1 MTSARAREF
10 RDRGFVTVKGLL
22 PKPEAETYVRHLE
35 RLSGRTRESFERYR
49 VGLGVLKRGVYRGW
63 TLPDGVSK
71 TREFWDLLVHP
82 ELLGVVRE
90 VLGPEACFLQ
100 HTDLHVG
107 FSAVN
112 WHRDSVNRR
121 LGEGGDWDESEEPY
135 RLARVGFYLQSHA
148 ESRFALG
155 LVPGSHRRGGTLDEM
170 VASEA
175 APDRGETPEK
185 PYVLLGQ
192 PSLFDPRRAPAGQH
206 TAWAYCHVPNGSTED
221 MTARIEAR
229 IESFAPGFRERIL
242 ARSVQA
248 PRDLEAKNA
257 NLVGGDI
264 SGGRVNFAQI
274 LSRPTLFSPYRTSDP
289 SIFLCSSSTPPGPG
303 VHGMCGLLAAR
314 VALRSG

>member
-1 MTSARAREF
+1 MTSFSARALEF

-22 PKPEAETYVRHLE
+22 PKSEAETYVRHLE
-35 RLSGRTRESFERYR
+35 RLSGRTRESFDEFR
-49 VGLGVLKRGVYRGW
+49 VGRGFLRRGVYRGW

-112 WHRDSVNRR
+112 WHRDSVSRR

-155 LVPGSHRRGGTLDEM
+155 LVPGSHRRGGALDERGL
-170 VASEA
+170 VEVERRIRPWRQAVSLVL
-175 APDRGETPEK
+175 DRD
-185 PYVLLGQ
+185 VLSGRAEWV
-192 PSLFDPRRAPAGQH
+192 PAESGDAVVFDPRIVHSGSFIQGPKYSAFLAYGVPGRHFARHLHYYRHVRDELGYSALHPELVERLRRAGLHADVDHLPHDPGASTYRPGQLQKLL
-206 TAWAYCHVPNGSTED
+206 GR
-221 MTARIEAR
+221 RIR
-229 IESFAPGFRERIL
+229 PGTR
-242 ARSVQA
+242 
-248 PRDLEAKNA
+248 
-257 NLVGGDI
+257 
-264 SGGRVNFAQI
+264 
-274 LSRPTLFSPYRTSDP
+274 
-289 SIFLCSSSTPPGPG
+289 
-303 VHGMCGLLAAR
+303 AA
-314 VALRSG
+314 